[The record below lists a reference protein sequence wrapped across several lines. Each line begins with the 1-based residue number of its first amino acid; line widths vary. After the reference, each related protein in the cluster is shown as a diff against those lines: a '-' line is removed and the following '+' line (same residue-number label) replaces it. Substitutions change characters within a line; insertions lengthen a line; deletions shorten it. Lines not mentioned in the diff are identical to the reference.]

1 MNINM
6 GDSNHVVRYI
16 QYFLSQNFN
25 SDIVLSN
32 VYDTD
37 THNYFID
44 YMLSPDAVTTDEMIE
59 NLSNYYPFIG
69 TNFKFVKGYNEV
81 TVQSK
86 TQLESSDIE
95 IYLTQNR
102 TDIMAYCEENGWTVS
117 DYNIY
122 SPPYSMVLRSKE
134 AHSPFP
140 KPELLHM
147 LNLFNNKFYY
157 GMAIRSGS
165 GTDDIIHQV
174 LSTTGRTYK
183 ICAIKATANA
193 TYSICHNSS
202 VTQRLVI
209 GSIITD
215 FTSVE
220 NLALKD
226 VVDIQ
231 LQPRELYEYTTTAA
245 VKYIMIQIDSQQLIS
260 DDSYSFISSLLVY
273 KGTSNMNIPTDE
285 FALSP
290 WAIHEQLVG
299 HVIEFFINSHS
310 RDDDI
315 NYVQDLVSTVNFKY
329 RDGHIR
335 VPSVYDDEM
344 RDTIKGIQ
352 EQYRVPFKD
361 GYLDQISENILR
373 QYYDE

>member
-1 MNINM
+1 MNISM
-6 GDSNHVVRYI
+6 GDSNHIVRYI

-32 VYDTD
+32 IYDTA

-44 YMLSPDAVTTDEMIE
+44 YMLSPDAVETDEMISR
-59 NLSNYYPFIG
+59 LFNYYPFIEL
-69 TNFKFVKGYNEV
+69 NFKFIKGYNEV
-81 TVQSK
+81 TLQSK
-86 TQLESSDIE
+86 TSIESSDIE

-117 DYNIY
+117 DYNTY
-122 SPPYSMVLRSKE
+122 NPPYSMVLKSKE
-134 AHSPFP
+134 VHSPLP

-147 LNLFNNKFYY
+147 MNLFNNKFYY

-165 GTDDIIHQV
+165 GTDDIVHQV
-174 LSTTGRTYK
+174 LSTSGRTYK
-183 ICAIKATANA
+183 ICAIKASANS
-193 TYSICHNSS
+193 TYSICHDSS

-215 FTSVE
+215 FTSIE

-231 LQPRELYEYTTTAA
+231 LQPRELYEYKTTAA
-245 VKYIMIQIDSQQLIS
+245 VKYILIQMDSQQLIS
-260 DDSYSFISSLLVY
+260 DDSYSFISNLLVY
-273 KGTSNMNIPTDE
+273 KGTSDIDIPTNE
-285 FALSP
+285 FALNP

-299 HVIEFFINSHS
+299 HIIEFFINSHS

-329 RDGHIR
+329 RDANIR
-335 VPSVYDDEM
+335 IPSVYDDEM
-344 RDTIKGIQ
+344 KDTVKGIQ
-352 EQYRVPFKD
+352 TQYKVPFKD
-361 GYLDQISENILR
+361 GYLDQVTENILR